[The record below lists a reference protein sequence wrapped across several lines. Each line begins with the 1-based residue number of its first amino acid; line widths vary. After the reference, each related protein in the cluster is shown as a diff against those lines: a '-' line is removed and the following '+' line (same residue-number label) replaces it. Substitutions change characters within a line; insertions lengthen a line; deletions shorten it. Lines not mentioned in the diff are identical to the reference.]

1 MGITREEKKRKTK
14 KAIIG
19 AAVRLFSEKGFEK
32 TSIEELA
39 RKAGIGKGT
48 IYTYFQTKTE
58 IFHAFCEEQLEFIH
72 NELTHKTDVDAPLID
87 QLMTIY
93 MGEFSHVTQNK
104 EFGRLFMQQI
114 VFPQEIEQIK
124 AQEIDNKWLNLVFS
138 VYKRAQ
144 DRNELRKDID
154 LLFIA
159 GHFYG
164 LYIMSVS
171 AWYAGR
177 IETNQ
182 VEPGMRMLFQQ
193 ALSGLSPNS
202 NRQDQQ
208 SGE

>member
-19 AAVRLFSEKGFEK
+19 AAVRLFGEKGFEK

-72 NELTHKTDVDAPLID
+72 TELANKTDVDAPLID

-93 MGEFSHVTQNK
+93 MGEFRHVTHNK

-124 AQEIDNKWLNLVFS
+124 AQEIDNKWINLVFS

-177 IETNQ
+177 IQTDQ